1 MSIQEDITDY
11 FGLELPYAGNPL
23 SVDVERLRAL
33 GRAVDEALQDLR
45 NLIDTKAEAQ
55 AVDGALDELQR
66 AINEMGAARVQSVNG
81 KAGVNITLARADLK
95 LGPANGPST
104 TSIGYDP
111 SGRVS
116 VVTEMIDA
124 KESVTTISYDAAG
137 NVKTVVTTYD
147 GRKRTETLT
156 YSNGRLESTAATEGA
171 A

>member
-1 MSIQEDITDY
+1 MEFQEDTTDN

-33 GRAVDEALQDLR
+33 GRAVDNALNGLR
-45 NLIDTKAEAQ
+45 ELIDTKAQAQ
-55 AVDGALDELQR
+55 EVDGALDALQV

-81 KAGVNITLARADLK
+81 KSGVSITLARADMK

-104 TSIGYDP
+104 TSIAYDT

-116 VVTEMIDA
+116 VVTEMLDA
-124 KESVTTISYDAAG
+124 KQAVTAISYDAAG

-147 GRKRTETLT
+147 GRKRTETMT
-156 YSNGRLESTAATEGA
+156 YNNGRLESTAATEGA

>member
-1 MSIQEDITDY
+1 MSIQEDITDH

-33 GRAVDEALQDLR
+33 GRAVDEALQELR
-45 NLIDTKAEAQ
+45 ELIDTKAEAQ
-55 AVDGALDELQR
+55 AVDGALDALQV
-66 AINEMGAARVQSVNG
+66 AINDMGAARVQSVNG
-81 KAGVNITLARADLK
+81 KSGLNITLARADLK

-104 TSIGYDP
+104 TSIAYDT

-124 KESVTTISYDAAG
+124 KESVTVMSYDVAG
-137 NVKTVVTTYD
+137 NVKTVATTYE
-147 GRKRTETLT
+147 GRKRTETMT
-156 YSNGRLESTAATEGA
+156 YNNGRLEGITATEGA